1 MIESRKLS
9 RADRHRKRTLL
20 RTGWGALLEPHR
32 QMQSRE
38 TAVREQHKW
47 NLCRAVW
54 RAWCGEV
61 AIARAF
67 EERRFGFAREHFGAT
82 LKCKALAAWQ
92 EGAKVLREERRADLR
107 RRQMRS
113 RVDMWL
119 QEERVSRDSAKGRAE
134 QLLGGEAVGGRAGAA
149 KRGVRNP
156 YM

>member
-9 RADRHRKRTLL
+9 RADRHCKRTLL
-20 RTGWGALLEPHR
+20 RMGWRALLEPHR
-32 QMQSRE
+32 QLQSRE
-38 TAVREQHKW
+38 TAVREQRKW

-61 AIARAF
+61 AIARAV
-67 EERRFGFAREHFGAT
+67 EERRFRFAREHFGAT

-113 RVDMWL
+113 RVDLWL
-119 QEERVSRDSAKGRAE
+119 QEERASRDSVKGRAE
-134 QLLGGEAVGGRAGAA
+134 QLLDGRAVNSAA
-149 KRGVRNP
+149 TRVARNP
-156 YM
+156 YR